1 MNSGIT
7 LALADFVRLSAFTSS
22 VVISIFVAQL
32 LFSRKKD
39 SKIAERLRGFVSG
52 MVMLTF
58 ISLFVYLW
66 FYAKA

>member
-1 MNSGIT
+1 MNISISLT
-7 LALADFVRLSAFTSS
+7 LVNFVRFSAFVSC
-22 VVISIFVAQL
+22 VAISIFVAQL
-32 LFSRKKD
+32 LFNGRKD
-39 SKIAERLRGFVSG
+39 SKAAEKLGDFVNG